1 MEFPWRAITRSPVTT
16 PAPGQ
21 PKLCSLAQAVARRR
35 ELRAAGTKVV
45 LTNGVFDLLHPGHLH
60 YLEHAG
66 KLGGALFVALNSDAS
81 VKQLKGPTRPIQGE
95 RERAAAL
102 ARLPQVDT
110 IVIFRELRLTPEIRA
125 LQPDVYCKAGD
136 YTLETLD
143 PGERAALQEAGA
155 RIEFMPFLPGH
166 STTKII
172 AARKA
177 SQGG

>member
-1 MEFPWRAITRSPVTT
+1 MSELT
-16 PAPGQ
+16 PSAH
-21 PKLCSLAQAVARRR
+21 PKLRSLEAAVARRR
-35 ELRAAGTKVV
+35 ELQAAGIQVV

-60 YLEHAG
+60 YLEYAG

-81 VKQLKGPTRPIQGE
+81 VKLLKGPTRPIQAE
-95 RERAAAL
+95 RERAEAL

-125 LQPDVYCKAGD
+125 LRPDVYCKAGD

-143 PGERAALQEAGA
+143 AGERAALQEAGA

-172 AARKA
+172 AERKA